1 MNIKQARYVAILLKN
16 EIEEHFLGDAVYSG
30 AVAQAISEMLD
41 LIDADLVQDAVARM
55 EHEWPAHSHQREGQC
70 WSSANHRSWLPETC
84 PECGWVP

>member
-1 MNIKQARYVAILLKN
+1 MEEDMTYLMNIKQARYVAILLKN

-55 EHEWPAHSHQREGQC
+55 EHE
-70 WSSANHRSWLPETC
+70 TC
-84 PECGWVP
+84 PECGWVK